1 MMPISYIAV
10 MVTSDYII
18 TSTGEIKLKN
28 SSRNIYIHV
37 YLKKLPYM
45 VSLIMKQIPQLNS
58 HRKTGPGGI

>member
-1 MMPISYIAV
+1 MPISYIV
-10 MVTSDYII
+10 VTVTSDYII

-37 YLKKLPYM
+37 YLEQLPYM

-58 HRKTGPGGI
+58 HKKTSPGGI